1 MDNKQNQHTADSAPL
16 PCGGVGGGSD
26 NSLELLPL
34 VDPEGNIL
42 GSATRGE
49 CHDGTMRLHP
59 VVHLHVFNGKGEL
72 YLQKRPEWKTI
83 QPGKWDTAVGGHVD
97 FGEDIRT
104 ALFREAREELGIDA
118 SQATLIEKYVFTSE
132 CEKELIFAH
141 RLTTDAAITPSAET
155 DGGRFWSMAEI
166 HDAIGQGTLTPNFEQ
181 EFMRL
186 FGIEE

>member
-1 MDNKQNQHTADSAPL
+1 MANMQDNQ
-16 PCGGVGGGSD
+16 
-26 NSLELLPL
+26 LELLPL
-34 VDPEGNIL
+34 VNSDGNIL

-49 CHDGTMRLHP
+49 CHDGSMKLHP

-97 FGEDIRT
+97 FGEEIHT
-104 ALFREAREELGIDA
+104 AMLREAREELGVDA
-118 SQATLIEKYVFTSE
+118 NQAQLVEKYVFTSE
-132 CEKELIFAH
+132 CEKELIFAYK
-141 RLTTDAAITPSAET
+141 LTTDAEISPSAET
-155 DGGRFWSMAEI
+155 DGGRFWSMEEI

-186 FGIEE
+186 FEKK

>member
-1 MDNKQNQHTADSAPL
+1 MANMQDNQ
-16 PCGGVGGGSD
+16 
-26 NSLELLPL
+26 LELLPL
-34 VDPEGNIL
+34 VNSDGNIL

-49 CHDGTMRLHP
+49 CHDGSMKLHP

-97 FGEDIRT
+97 FGEEIHT
-104 ALFREAREELGIDA
+104 AMLREAREELGVDA
-118 SQATLIEKYVFTSE
+118 NQAQLIEKYVFTSE
-132 CEKELIFAH
+132 CEKELIFAYK
-141 RLTTDAAITPSAET
+141 LTTDAEISPSAET
-155 DGGRFWSMAEI
+155 DGGRFWSMEEI

-186 FGIEE
+186 FEKNKRTIANHSTI

>member
-1 MDNKQNQHTADSAPL
+1 MANTQDNQQ
-16 PCGGVGGGSD
+16 
-26 NSLELLPL
+26 ELLPL

-104 ALFREAREELGIDA
+104 ALLREAREELGIDA

-155 DGGRFWSMAEI
+155 DGGRFWSMKEI

-186 FGIEE
+186 FGKEE